1 LEETRKQIDT
11 DIIDF
16 ISNNPL
22 CSYYEMVESLLY
34 SPETINKT
42 LTKLKKEKK
51 IGTVDVIERKAKGW
65 KVTK

>member
-51 IGTVDVIERKAKGW
+51 IGTVDFIERKAKGW